1 MFNTTEQGPPAM
13 ERRFRD
19 AQQGDELFHRH
30 GQTGLQVVQL
40 PNRESDAEDFDQFGW
55 GEIRC
60 RDFGGWAMHA
70 EVDHVAGFIAP
81 PRAAFALGAPR
92 AGGFLRPSLC
102 QCIAHLILLIVSLA
116 TDVNSLI
123 KKLFRLLPS

>member
-1 MFNTTEQGPPAM
+1 MFNTTEQGLPAM

-40 PNRESDAEDFDQFGW
+40 PNRESDADDFDQFGR

-60 RDFGGWAMHA
+60 RDFAGWAMHA

-81 PRAAFALGAPR
+81 PRG
-92 AGGFLRPSLC
+92 
-102 QCIAHLILLIVSLA
+102 
-116 TDVNSLI
+116 
-123 KKLFRLLPS
+123 RLLPWAPPVPEDFFGRRFVNVSLI